1 MGAGTHRSQTLP
13 EHAGCG
19 VGGPEARGAAVAS
32 VPGPW
37 AGSAPAATAAVA
49 ATAAAGRRERA
60 VLQRP
65 VQLEGEVSL
74 GGRFQRGPPG
84 PGREPSAAGGRA
96 GGACRVGTAMLAKS
110 CDPRPSSGF
119 RTKELV
125 ASGSQL
131 GGRPLS
137 ARESLP

>member
-1 MGAGTHRSQTLP
+1 MGAGTHRTQTRP

-49 ATAAAGRRERA
+49 ASSAAGRRERA

-74 GGRFQRGPPG
+74 
-84 PGREPSAAGGRA
+84 AGDSSVDRLNLDRSPWL
-96 GGACRVGTAMLAKS
+96 RVA
-110 CDPRPSSGF
+110 
-119 RTKELV
+119 ELV
-125 ASGSQL
+125 VPAG
-131 GGRPLS
+131 
-137 ARESLP
+137 